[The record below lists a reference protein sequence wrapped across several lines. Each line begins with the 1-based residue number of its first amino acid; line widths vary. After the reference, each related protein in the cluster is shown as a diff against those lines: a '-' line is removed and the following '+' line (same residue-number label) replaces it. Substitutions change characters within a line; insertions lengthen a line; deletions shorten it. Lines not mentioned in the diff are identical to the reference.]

1 MLNLHNPRRACHAQM
16 GIFPIKHNHQAAPV
30 AKRGNIGKI
39 LEPVSH
45 VHKDIIEIQ
54 TTTKPSVKVAIQVN
68 TKTTESK
75 YFVLIVYLVNTKM
88 TRVNRH
94 AKVVP

>member
-1 MLNLHNPRRACHAQM
+1 MLNLPNHQRVYRVQLDFSPTNY
-16 GIFPIKHNHQAAPV
+16 NHQAAQV
-30 AKRGNIGKI
+30 AKRENIGKL

-54 TTTKPSVKVAIQVN
+54 TTTKPSVKVATQVN
-68 TKTTESK
+68 TKTTKNK
-75 YFVLIVYLVNTKM
+75 YYVLIVYLVNTKT